1 MEVEGTGYEPG
12 VAGHEWAGGGRQA
25 AGCRPKYEDVF
36 SRVFTDSRAARTVQS
51 CDSTTDHLTDVNVT
65 DSSAG

>member
-36 SRVFTDSRAARTVQS
+36 SRVFTDSR
-51 CDSTTDHLTDVNVT
+51 L
-65 DSSAG
+65 